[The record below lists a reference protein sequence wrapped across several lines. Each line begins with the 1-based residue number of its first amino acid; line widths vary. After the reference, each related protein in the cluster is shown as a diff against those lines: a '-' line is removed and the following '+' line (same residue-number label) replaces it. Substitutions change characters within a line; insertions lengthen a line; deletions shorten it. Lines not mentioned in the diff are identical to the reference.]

1 VKTTFSPLTSLKG
14 VDPAGPRGLMVRVTL
29 PTDAATF
36 DAGMSDRTSA
46 PKGPFGA
53 GEGDVLGFVI
63 SGKLPL
69 LL

>member
-1 VKTTFSPLTSLKG
+1 
-14 VDPAGPRGLMVRVTL
+14 MVRTAF
-29 PTDAATF
+29 PAEEPATV
-36 DAGMSDRTSA
+36 ALGTSDRTSA